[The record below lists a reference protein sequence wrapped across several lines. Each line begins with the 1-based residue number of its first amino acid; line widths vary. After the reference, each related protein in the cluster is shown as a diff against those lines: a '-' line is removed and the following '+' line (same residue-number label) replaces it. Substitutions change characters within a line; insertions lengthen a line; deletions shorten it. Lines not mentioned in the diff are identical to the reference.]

1 MLSAHQRKVHGRRI
15 LKDTLQLY
23 LDDIGSAPLLNREQ
37 EVELGKKAQAGDEK
51 ARDLMIRSNLRL
63 VVSIARKFENMGLP
77 FMDLISEGNI
87 GLMKAVDRFNPEGFD
102 NKFSTYAVWWI
113 KSRIRIALLSKS
125 RTVRLPCYI
134 GRRLVDILKAKTDLE
149 EKLGRPPFEDEIA
162 KEVGVSE
169 ETVKALFDFNTSS
182 SLEAMS
188 ENGED
193 IAIESDFDGETGK
206 IERSDMA
213 SRMFEKIDL
222 LKEKEKVVLTLRFG
236 LDGKDPLTL
245 KQVGKKLRMTGENIR
260 LIQEKAIKKLSK
272 LVKD

>member
-1 MLSAHQRKVHGRRI
+1 M
-15 LKDTLQLY
+15 KDTLQLY

-113 KSRIRIALLSKS
+113 KSRIRTALLSKS
-125 RTVRLPCYI
+125 RIVRLPCYI

-193 IAIESDFDGETGK
+193 IAIGSDFDGETGK